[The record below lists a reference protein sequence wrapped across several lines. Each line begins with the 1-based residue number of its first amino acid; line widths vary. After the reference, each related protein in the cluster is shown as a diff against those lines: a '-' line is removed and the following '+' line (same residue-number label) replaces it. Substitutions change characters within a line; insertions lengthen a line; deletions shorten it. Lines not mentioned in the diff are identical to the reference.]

1 MFVALS
7 GTPGTGKTSVA
18 KILQE
23 KKYEVI
29 SVNDIAFQHDFLQGI
44 DKKRNSKILDIE
56 RINEFISKNYEKKNL
71 VFVDGHAAH
80 FLQTIERVIILRCHP
95 TELKIR
101 LEKRG
106 WNKGKIRENV
116 EAEILDVILCD
127 TVENF
132 KDNYIFEI
140 DTTHKKIQDTV
151 NSIIDIIQND
161 FKPITKYNIGK
172 IDWSEEILKDI

>member
-1 MFVALS
+1 MIVALS

-23 KKYEVI
+23 EKYEVI

-56 RINEFISKNYEKKNL
+56 RINEFIRKNYAKKDL
-71 VFVDGHAAH
+71 VFIDGHAAH
-80 FLQTIERVIILRCHP
+80 FLQAIERVIILRCHP
-95 TELKIR
+95 KELKIR

-106 WNKGKIRENV
+106 WNKEKIRENV

-132 KDNYIFEI
+132 KENYIFEI
-140 DTTHKKIQDTV
+140 DTTHKKIQDAAK
-151 NSIIDIIQND
+151 SIIEIIQND

>member
-1 MFVALS
+1 MIVALS

-23 KKYEVI
+23 EKYEVI
-29 SVNDIAFQHDFLQGI
+29 SVNDIAFKHDFLQGI
-44 DKKRNSKILDIE
+44 DKKRNSNILDIE
-56 RINEFISKNYEKKNL
+56 RINEFICKNYAKKNL
-71 VFVDGHAAH
+71 VFIDGHAAH
-80 FLQTIERVIILRCHP
+80 FLQAIERVVILRCHP
-95 TELKIR
+95 KELKIR

-106 WNKGKIRENV
+106 WNKEKIRENV